1 MRRLIPP
8 LLREREFGRFWWAQT
23 ASLFGDQITL
33 LALPLTAVLVLDA
46 HAAQMGYLTAAELVP
61 NLLFSLHAGA
71 LVDRMGRRRVTMIA
85 ADLGRAALIATI
97 PVAYGFDALTLTQLY
112 VVAFLTG
119 TMSVLFNVSF
129 GSLFAAVVSRENYMT
144 GNSLL
149 HGTRAFSYV
158 AGPSVAGF
166 LVQLLRAPYALIV
179 DAFSFVAS
187 ALLLGRMKVAEPP
200 ADVPAAGHL
209 SAGMRWIWRTPV
221 MRASLLS
228 TTTINFFN
236 FVFFALFVL
245 YATRSLHVR
254 AGTLGIVLGAGAVGG
269 LIGSF
274 VAGRVGRRIGVGPAF
289 MLGCFLFP
297 APLLLV
303 PLAEGPKPL
312 VLLMLGAA
320 EFGAGFGVMLLDI
333 SAGAIRAA
341 ITPDRLR
348 ARVAGAYQ
356 VVNYGV
362 RPVGALVGGALG
374 AAIGLRPTLWIAT
387 VGALAGVLWLVKSP
401 LPRLRELPETDDYPV
416 EGTASAPSV

>member
-1 MRRLIPP
+1 M
-8 LLREREFGRFWWAQT
+8 
-23 ASLFGDQITL
+23 
-33 LALPLTAVLVLDA
+33 
-46 HAAQMGYLTAAELVP
+46 
-61 NLLFSLHAGA
+61 
-71 LVDRMGRRRVTMIA
+71 
-85 ADLGRAALIATI
+85 
-97 PVAYGFDALTLTQLY
+97 
-112 VVAFLTG
+112 
-119 TMSVLFNVSF
+119 
-129 GSLFAAVVSRENYMT
+129 
-144 GNSLL
+144 
-149 HGTRAFSYV
+149 
-158 AGPSVAGF
+158 AGF

-187 ALLLGRMKVAEPP
+187 AVLLGRMKVAEPAADTP
-200 ADVPAAGHL
+200 APGHL

-289 MLGCFLFP
+289 ILGCVLFP

-320 EFGAGFGVMLLDI
+320 EFGSGFGVMLLDI

-362 RPVGALVGGALG
+362 RPVGALVGGTLG

-401 LPRLRELPETDDYPV
+401 LRRLRDLPETDDYPV
-416 EGTASAPSV
+416 EGAASAPSV